1 MTSDTAAEYL
11 LTTVMGHLTEIN
23 AHPDL
28 IAAGLTLSAEP
39 NRDAEDISPWRRL
52 KIGDR
57 ARCPDGLMICFVP
70 VGDRLVRRTTG
81 ALVDV
86 ELSVRVVCYMRGLKD
101 PEKARRAKHALASV
115 LTTLLSGLD
124 AVQTEEGTL
133 YAARVTGRDYASGV
147 TSRGEALH
155 VVALDWQG
163 DAYLQ
168 E

>member
-11 LTTVMGHLTEIN
+11 LQVTMGRMAELN
-23 AHPDL
+23 AHPDM
-28 IAAGLTLSAEP
+28 IAAGLELTADP
-39 NRDAEDISPWRRL
+39 NRDAEDSSPWRRL

-57 ARCPDGLMICFVP
+57 ARCPDGLMVCFVP
-70 VGDRLVRRTTG
+70 IGDRLVRRLTG

-86 ELSVRVVCYMRGLKD
+86 ELSVRVICYMRGVKD
-101 PEKARRAKHALASV
+101 PEHARRAKHALASV
-115 LTTLLSGLD
+115 LTSILSGLD

-133 YAARVTGRDYASGV
+133 YAGRIVARDYASGV
-147 TSRGEALH
+147 TSQGETLH

-163 DAYLQ
+163 DAYIT